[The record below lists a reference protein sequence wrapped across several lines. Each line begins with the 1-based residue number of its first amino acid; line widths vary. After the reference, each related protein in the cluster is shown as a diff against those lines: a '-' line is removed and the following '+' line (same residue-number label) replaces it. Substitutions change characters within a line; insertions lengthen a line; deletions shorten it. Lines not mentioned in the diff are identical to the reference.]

1 VKYQVLS
8 DQTAFVGV
16 VKQKD
21 KASGQM
27 KESTVEFGKSV
38 KQVVDQL
45 KSMMAKS
52 KEANQKA
59 TLDQIIK
66 AQHTS
71 GYWP

>member
-1 VKYQVLS
+1 
-8 DQTAFVGV
+8 
-16 VKQKD
+16 
-21 KASGQM
+21 M

-45 KSMMAKS
+45 KSIMAKT
-52 KEANQKA
+52 KEAFRSA
-59 TLDQIIK
+59 TLDKIIK